1 MPRDTL
7 CHATPSSEEVL
18 KECGAW
24 IHRAARRIC
33 DRMPWADID
42 ELVQQGVMAALEQR
56 ERYTPARGVPFLAFV
71 KPRVFGAMIDM
82 MRAAGT
88 VARVAG
94 VLSRPGVDEEYA
106 SALELLIRHED
117 REGLASAITGLEKDE
132 RTILALFYLEELTN
146 KEAARVMAISD
157 SKATRLRKRAIQ
169 RLADAILSAHG
180 EATR

>member
-1 MPRDTL
+1 MLREAL
-7 CHATPSSEEVL
+7 CQAAPSSEEVL

-42 ELVQQGVMAALEQR
+42 ELVQQGVLAALEQR
-56 ERYTPARGVPFLAFV
+56 ERYTRGRGVPFLAFV

-88 VARVAG
+88 ASRAAA
-94 VLSRPGVDEEYA
+94 VLSQLGMDEEHA
-106 SALELLIRHED
+106 SALDLMIRQED
-117 REGLASAITGLEKDE
+117 REGLASAIADLEQDE

-146 KEAARVMAISD
+146 KEAATVMAISE
-157 SKATRLRKRAIQ
+157 SKATRLRQRAIQ
-169 RLADAILSAHG
+169 RLAGAVLSAPG
-180 EATR
+180 GTA